1 MPTDFYEVLGIGR
14 DASDDDIRKAYRRL
28 ARQYHPDANDG
39 DPAAEARFKELS
51 VAYDT
56 LRDPEKRRRYDMY
69 GAEGVG
75 AGPGGPGMGGFD
87 FGVSDL
93 FDAFFGGGFAGAR
106 GPAGPARGPD
116 AEVHLVLDLEEAVF
130 GATKPVELR
139 MPVECE
145 RCSGSGCEPGT
156 HPSTCRTCGGAGE
169 VRTVRRTILGQ
180 MMTATP
186 CSACR
191 GTGREILSPC
201 RDCRGD
207 GRVTLPAT
215 VEVQVPAGIDD
226 GQRLRL
232 AGRGPAAP
240 RGGEAGDLYVSIA
253 VRPHARFQR
262 DGDDLHHVLRLPMTQ
277 AALGAHLRIE
287 TLDGEEDLLI
297 PAGTQTGKVFRL
309 RGRGVPALRGR
320 GRGDLIVS
328 VEIVVPEKLSAE
340 EAQLVRRLAEL
351 RGEEVA
357 PREEGFFSRIKSAF
371 Q

>member
-1 MPTDFYEVLGIGR
+1 MPTDFYELLGVDR
-14 DASDDDIRKAYRRL
+14 NATDDEIRKAYRRL

-39 DPAAEARFKELS
+39 DPAAEARFKEIT

-56 LRDPEKRRRYDMY
+56 LRDPEKRRRYDMF
-69 GAEGVG
+69 GPEG
-75 AGPGGPGMGGFD
+75 AGAGAGAGQAGFD

-93 FDAFFGGGFAGAR
+93 FDAFFGAGFGGPR

-130 GATKPVELR
+130 GATKAVELR

-145 RCSGSGCEPGT
+145 RCQGSGCEPGT
-156 HPSTCRTCGGAGE
+156 HPSTCRTCGGGGE
-169 VRTVRRTILGQ
+169 IRTVRRTILGQ

-186 CSACR
+186 CNACR

-201 RDCRGD
+201 RDCRGE

-240 RGGEAGDLYVSIA
+240 RGGAPGDLYVSIA
-253 VRPHARFQR
+253 VRPHPRFER
-262 DGDDLHHVLRLPMTQ
+262 IGDDLHHVLRLPMTQ
-277 AALGAHLRIE
+277 AALGAHLRIA
-287 TLDGEEDLLI
+287 TLDGEEDLVI
-297 PAGTQTGKVFRL
+297 PAGTQTGRTFRL

-320 GRGDLIVS
+320 GRGDLILT
-328 VEIVVPEKLSAE
+328 VEVVVPEKLTAE

-351 RGEEVA
+351 RGEDVA